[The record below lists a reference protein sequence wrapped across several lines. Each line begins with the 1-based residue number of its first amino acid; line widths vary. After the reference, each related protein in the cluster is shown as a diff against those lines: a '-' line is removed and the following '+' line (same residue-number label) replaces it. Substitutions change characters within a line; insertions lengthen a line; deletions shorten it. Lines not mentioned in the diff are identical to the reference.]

1 MIEVYI
7 VRHGET
13 DTNKER
19 RINGASTNLPL
30 NAVGIKQ
37 VQELQQ
43 SFAIQK
49 INRVYSSPMKR
60 ALQTAEIL
68 NNGYQ
73 QIEVDER
80 LQEIDYGDWDG
91 LAAQQVYQ
99 QYPQVFDDQ
108 GYLKDNYSDY
118 CRGESY
124 AHLEKRVKS
133 FWQDL
138 IINNAHKSVL
148 VVCHGTISRS
158 LVQSVFGI
166 DEISQVMQ
174 IRNAGVIGLL
184 VQEQTGKA
192 FLLYYNRVAP
202 AEFFHS

>member
-13 DTNKER
+13 DTNKEQ

-68 NNGYQ
+68 NNGYH

-91 LAAQQVYQ
+91 VTAQKVYQ
-99 QYPQVFDDQ
+99 QYPQVFDEQ
-108 GYLKDNYSDY
+108 GYLRDNYSD
-118 CRGESY
+118 
-124 AHLEKRVKS
+124 
-133 FWQDL
+133 
-138 IINNAHKSVL
+138 
-148 VVCHGTISRS
+148 
-158 LVQSVFGI
+158 
-166 DEISQVMQ
+166 
-174 IRNAGVIGLL
+174 
-184 VQEQTGKA
+184 
-192 FLLYYNRVAP
+192 
-202 AEFFHS
+202 

>member
-13 DTNKER
+13 DTNKEQ

-68 NNGYQ
+68 NNGYH

-91 LAAQQVYQ
+91 HSGPTSLSA
-99 QYPQVFDDQ
+99 
-108 GYLKDNYSDY
+108 
-118 CRGESY
+118 
-124 AHLEKRVKS
+124 
-133 FWQDL
+133 
-138 IINNAHKSVL
+138 
-148 VVCHGTISRS
+148 ISAS
-158 LVQSVFGI
+158 L
-166 DEISQVMQ
+166 
-174 IRNAGVIGLL
+174 
-184 VQEQTGKA
+184 
-192 FLLYYNRVAP
+192 
-202 AEFFHS
+202 